1 LTLFLLTQL
10 YDPLSC
16 HTVEVNEAMKICI
29 ISNSHLSN
37 DVRLYYK
44 LGISLAK
51 QHEVY
56 VITTSG
62 VVNDIHNPFQVVVD
76 SESPWRALRIIAQK
90 VNQIKPELLICVE
103 PLTLLVAWR
112 LKKKLGLRVIFDVH
126 EFFAYSFS
134 ERFIWP
140 IRFPF
145 YLAYQTGLKI
155 LIRIADGIWT
165 VNREVGKQ
173 LLGKSVDHKA
183 VVLPNYPVK
192 NVWDYVCDVPGAL
205 EQVCQMDFDLIYI
218 GGLTKDRGIF
228 KLLKLASLLKHDF
241 PMLKILVLGK
251 FFSPETEK
259 QFNQSINSYNLN
271 AVIYYHE
278 WIPAEKIGL
287 LLKRCRFGLWLFN
300 PRNRRMKLT
309 TPLKVLEY
317 LAAGLPVI
325 TVKTPLMKALIEH
338 NGLGICSGFQARA
351 IAKATAKML
360 RLSNGEYEDMHR
372 KCLEIAET
380 RFNWEALEPQL
391 FQSLNQVM
399 AK

>member
-1 LTLFLLTQL
+1 
-10 YDPLSC
+10 
-16 HTVEVNEAMKICI
+16 MKICI

-56 VITTSG
+56 VITTNG
-62 VVNDIHNPFQVVVD
+62 VVNDTHNPFQVVVD
-76 SESPWRALRIIAQK
+76 SESPRRALKIIGQK
-90 VNQIKPELLICVE
+90 VKELKPELLICVE
-103 PLTLLVAWR
+103 PLTLLIAWKC
-112 LKKKLGLRVIFDVH
+112 KKKLGCKVIFDVH
-126 EFFAYSFS
+126 EFFAYAFA
-134 ERFIWP
+134 ERYPWL
-140 IRFPF
+140 IRYPF
-145 YLAYQTGLKI
+145 YLAYQIGLK
-155 LIRIADGIWT
+155 LLLRVADAIWT

-173 LLGKSVDHKA
+173 LLGKNLEQKA
-183 VVLPNYPVK
+183 LVLPNYPVK
-192 NVWDYVCDVPGAL
+192 HVWDYVCDVPGAL
-205 EQVCQMDFDLIYI
+205 EQVCQMNFDLIYI

-241 PMLKILVLGK
+241 PRLKILILGK

-287 LLKRCRFGLWLFN
+287 LLKRCKFGLWLFN
-300 PRNRRMKLT
+300 PHSRRMKLT

-338 NGLGICSGFQARA
+338 NGLGVCSGYQARA
-351 IAKATAKML
+351 IAKATAKLL
-360 RLSNGEYEDMHR
+360 RLNDKEYESMHQ
-372 KCLEIAET
+372 KCLEISET

-391 FQSLNQVM
+391 FQSLNKVM